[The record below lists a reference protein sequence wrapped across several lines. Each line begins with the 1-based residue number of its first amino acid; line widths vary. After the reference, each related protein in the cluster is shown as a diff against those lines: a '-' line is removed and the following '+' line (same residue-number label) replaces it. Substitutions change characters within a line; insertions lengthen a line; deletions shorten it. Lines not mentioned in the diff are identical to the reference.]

1 MIKERL
7 YAIIQTILI
16 GVFIYAAINIFG
28 IANNYNKGDKIYT
41 ESQEKYFVIEQ
52 ETDDKTSDKTDEN
65 QKYILDLAQ
74 LKEINPDIVAWIYI
88 DDTKVSY
95 PLLQCDNNDKYLKQT
110 YNNIKSDFGSIF
122 IDFRNSA
129 DMSDRHSIIYGHN
142 TKNGS
147 MFGSLKKYK
156 DANYFKQH
164 PKISIIYAEK
174 TYEYEIFSVYTTLV
188 SGPAYINNFN
198 NDDEFISFINA
209 TAKLSVID
217 TGIKP
222 NIQDKIITLSTCT
235 SRSPDERFVVHA
247 RLASIIQ
254 NENSIEVDKF

>member
-1 MIKERL
+1 MVKERL

-16 GVFIYAAINIFG
+16 GIFIYAAINILG
-28 IANNYNKGDKIYT
+28 IMNNYNKGDKIY
-41 ESQEKYFVIEQ
+41 SKPQEKYFVIEQ
-52 ETDDKTSDKTDEN
+52 ADNDKSNEN
-65 QKYILDLAQ
+65 EKYTLDLAQ

-88 DDTKVSY
+88 ADTKISY

-122 IDFRNSA
+122 IDFRNSV
-129 DMSDRHSIIYGHN
+129 DMSDRNSIIYGHN

-188 SGPAYINNFN
+188 SGPAYVNNFN
-198 NDDEFISFINA
+198 NDDEFKSFISA
-209 TAKLSVID
+209 TRGLSVID
-217 TGIKP
+217 TGITP

-247 RLASIIQ
+247 RLAGITQ
-254 NENSIEVDKF
+254 NNNPIEFDKF